1 MRIPHTQGDVKT
13 MPVTIP
19 KRQLWALVALAICVI
34 GCGGG
39 LAEEP
44 QPEPPTPEERAE
56 TRAKALT
63 AGLSEGQLVGQRL
76 LYSFEGTALPDSVA
90 ERLRTGRAAGV
101 VLFERNYAGSEQFA
115 ALVDQIQTLSRKG
128 PGSLPALVMVDQEGG
143 EVRRLP
149 APPDP
154 SATQMGA
161 QLSEAEIEAQGA
173 ETGVALR
180 SFGINVDLAPVA
192 DIGRP
197 GGALTSEQRVF
208 SDSPDAVASDAVA
221 FSEGL
226 QSGGVASTAKH
237 FPGFG
242 SARINTD
249 QGASVVVR
257 SEEEAKEDLV
267 PFEALIAEGVELVML
282 STAIYPDLED
292 RPAALSPLVADD
304 LLRVRLGFSGVTVTD
319 ALDTPALDSFASRRD
334 VALATLGAPVDLLLY
349 AHSTQ
354 ASLDAESA
362 ALTALRSGQFSRDEM
377 SASAERVLELKAL
390 LDQRQ
395 PG

>member
-1 MRIPHTQGDVKT
+1 M
-13 MPVTIP
+13 
-19 KRQLWALVALAICVI
+19 CVI

-39 LAEEP
+39 PAEEP
-44 QPEPPTPEERAE
+44 QPEPPPPTPEERAE
-56 TRAKALT
+56 TRAKDLT
-63 AGLSEGQLVGQRL
+63 AELSSGQLVGQRI
-76 LYSFEGTALPDSVA
+76 LYSFEGTTLPDSVA

-115 ALVDQIQTLSRKG
+115 ALVDQIHALSRKG
-128 PGSLPALVMVDQEGG
+128 LGGLPALVMVDQEGG
-143 EVRRLP
+143 EIRRLP

-161 QLSEAEIEAQGA
+161 QLSTAETEAQGA
-173 ETGVALR
+173 ETGVALQ
-180 SFGINVDLAPVA
+180 SFGVNVDLAPVA
-192 DIGRP
+192 DIGRA
-197 GGALTSEQRVF
+197 GGALKSEQRVF
-208 SDSPDAVASDAVA
+208 SDSPDAVASYAVA

-226 QSGGVASTAKH
+226 RSAGVASTAKH

-249 QGASVVVR
+249 YGASVVVR
-257 SEEEAKEDLV
+257 SQEEAEEDLV
-267 PFEALIAEGVELVML
+267 PFEALISEGVELVML

-304 LLRVRLGFSGVTVTD
+304 LLRGRLGFSGVTVTD
-319 ALDTPALDSFASRRD
+319 ALDTPALDSFASRQD

-362 ALTALRSGQFSRDEM
+362 ALTALRAGQFSRDEM
-377 SASAERVLELKAL
+377 SASAERVLELRVL